1 MLRSAAIVLRLCVMT
16 FISRFFMAFVLF
28 VAIPSGFANDLG
40 QVPGDPLDHL
50 PANVRKV
57 NDWGQRADFSH
68 DGRKIIFIEKT
79 YGDAFELDLV
89 TGKLTPLT
97 HHYYHGGYTRA
108 LYLSNGDILLSGCTS
123 FDAENP
129 GLNRGEKAELWVL
142 DKSLTQ
148 PPVRLGMHCSEGPA
162 VSRTKLR
169 IAWTT
174 RDVQYPDTYAK
185 REHRIHVGDIVYT
198 DGVPQLV
205 NQRTVLS
212 NVTNPFFDEPVGIET
227 QNFIGPDEEKIT
239 MSLYGYRDGSQ
250 TSIVD
255 LETGEVTLMTDTRGH
270 HNEPEGI
277 YPDGKAT
284 LVESSRQFLG
294 HDLTGP
300 VQYIDIWKLS
310 LDGSEQWERITHFTD
325 FEGYKSS
332 NPVVSDDGRHIAF
345 QMAKLGDPAGVGRG
359 LFILDLEGDD

>member
-1 MLRSAAIVLRLCVMT
+1 MHHLFRTFLVLGLGLAASIGL
-16 FISRFFMAFVLF
+16 
-28 VAIPSGFANDLG
+28 ANDIG
-40 QVPGDPLDHL
+40 QVSGDPLDDL
-50 PANVRKV
+50 PPNIRKI

-68 DGRKIIFIEKT
+68 DGERILFIEKT
-79 YGDAFELDLV
+79 YGDAFELDLS

-129 GLNRGEKAELWVL
+129 GLNRGKKAELWVL
-142 DKSLTQ
+142 DKSLTE
-148 PPVRLGMHCSEGPA
+148 PPVRLGTYCSEGPA
-162 VSRTKLR
+162 VSRTGLR

-174 RDVQYPDTYAK
+174 RNVQYPETYEEG
-185 REHRIHVGDIVYT
+185 EHRVHVGDIVYT
-198 DGVPQLV
+198 DGVPELV

-212 NVTNPFFDEPVGIET
+212 NVTNPFFDRPIGIET
-227 QNFIGPDEEKIT
+227 QNFIRPDEEQIT
-239 MSLYGYRDGSQ
+239 MSLYGYMGGSQ

-255 LETGEVTLMTDTRGH
+255 LETGEITLMTDTPDH

-277 YPDGKAT
+277 YPDGEST

-294 HDLTGP
+294 QDLTHP

-325 FEGYKSS
+325 YEGYKSS
-332 NPVVSDDGRHIAF
+332 NPVVSDDGRYIAF

-359 LFILDLEGDD
+359 LFILDLEGD

>member
-1 MLRSAAIVLRLCVMT
+1 MMH
-16 FISRFFMAFVLF
+16 VLF
-28 VAIPSGFANDLG
+28 RTLLAVSLGLATSLGFANELG

-50 PANVRKV
+50 PSHIRKV

-68 DGRKIIFIEKT
+68 DGKKILFVEKT
-79 YGDAFELDLV
+79 YGDAFELDLA
-89 TGKLTPLT
+89 TGNLTPVT

-108 LYLSNGDILLSGCTS
+108 LYLPNGDILLSGCTS

-129 GLNRGEKAELWVL
+129 GLNRREKAELWVL
-142 DKSLTQ
+142 DQSLTE
-148 PPVRLGMHCSEGPA
+148 PPVRLGMHCFEGPA
-162 VSRTKLR
+162 VSRTRLR

-174 RDVQYPDTYAK
+174 TQVQYPDTYAE
-185 REHRIHVGDIVYT
+185 REYRVHVGDIVYR
-198 DGVPQLV
+198 DGVPELV

-212 NVTNPFFDEPVGIET
+212 TATHPFFKKPVGIET
-227 QNFIGPDEEKIT
+227 QNFIRPDEDRIT
-239 MSLYGYRDGSQ
+239 LSLYGYLDGAQ

-255 LETGEVTLMTDTRGH
+255 LDTGKLTLVSQTPDH

-277 YPDGKAT
+277 YPDGRST
-284 LVESSRQFLG
+284 LVESSRHFLG
-294 HDLTGP
+294 HDLKSP

-310 LDGSEQWERITHFTD
+310 LDGTRQWERITNFTK

-332 NPVVSDDGRHIAF
+332 NPVVSDDGRYIAF

-359 LFILDLEGDD
+359 LFILDLAEGDGHGPD